1 MISYSYTIQYV
12 GDVAKTINFYEK
24 AFGFAKKFISPEQDY
39 AELATGETVLAFAS
53 FELGNTNIKS
63 GFIASKPEDKTL
75 GVEFVFTTDD
85 VQGVVKTAC
94 DNGAQLEEPATEKP
108 WGQTVAYVRDING
121 FLIEI
126 CTPMVA

>member
-12 GDVAKTINFYEK
+12 NDVAKAVEFYEK
-24 AFGFAKKFISPEQDY
+24 AFGFAKKYISPEQDY
-39 AELATGETVLAFAS
+39 AELVTGETTLAFAS

-63 GFIASKPEDKTL
+63 GFIASNPSEKTL
-75 GVEFVFTTDD
+75 GVEFVFATDD
-85 VQGVVKTAC
+85 VQGVVQTAC
-94 DNGAQLEEPATEKP
+94 DNGASLEEKATKKP

-126 CTPMVA
+126 CTPMAA